1 MTAKSSE
8 NVPETHNAHVSIMVC
23 LKFDQAILI
32 YTCCQKL
39 MKSMGSNGRF
49 SLLFMVKVMV

>member
-8 NVPETHNAHVSIMVC
+8 NVPETHNAHVCIMVC
-23 LKFDQAILI
+23 LKFDQPILI

-39 MKSMGSNGRF
+39 MKSMGSDG
-49 SLLFMVKVMV
+49 MVKVMV